1 MKKAWLFLDHFPGC
15 AFYRQPFKRLPKKE
29 RIQEKLGERIEDYRK
44 RIEENCQNRIWE
56 TASGIVDSM
65 LIEEAKQ
72 QNDTIQKPPKPGR
85 PDQPEYIP
93 PKDST
98 PVERLFEDSL
108 RFQKED

>member
-1 MKKAWLFLDHFPGC
+1 MKKAWLFWIISLAVLLSP
-15 AFYRQPFKRLPKKE
+15 AFQTPTKQE
-29 RIQEKLGERIEDYRK
+29 RIREKLDERIEDYRK

-65 LIEEAKQ
+65 LIEEAKR

-108 RFQKED
+108 RYE